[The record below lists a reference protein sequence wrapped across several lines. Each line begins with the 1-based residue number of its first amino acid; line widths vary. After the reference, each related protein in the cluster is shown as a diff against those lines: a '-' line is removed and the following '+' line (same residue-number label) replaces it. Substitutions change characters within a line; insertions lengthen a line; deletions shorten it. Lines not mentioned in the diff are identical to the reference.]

1 MCLSPDEMSA
11 EQLQN
16 SIDLIKRRMD
26 SPRVDESFK
35 LLYSGRLEMFE
46 KLLKEKADAG
56 EMA

>member
-35 LLYSGRLEMFE
+35 RLYSGRLEMFE